1 MRVGNVID
9 GVFSLQMGYAENFLY
24 MLDAGLDPNHRPNPR
39 LAKALDVMFL
49 LHAEH
54 EMNCSTA
61 AARHLA
67 SSGVDV
73 YSAVAGAVG
82 ALYGP
87 LHGGAN
93 EAVLKMLAR
102 IGNKEAIPA
111 FLQRV
116 KDRKEKMFGFGH
128 RVYKNFDPRANVIRE
143 VAEEVF
149 RLVGRDPLID
159 VAVELEKAARNDEY
173 FVKRKLYPNVDF
185 YSGLVYRALGFPPEF
200 FTVLFAV
207 PRAAGY
213 LAHWRESL
221 TDPDAKIARPQQVYQ
236 GEWLRVYPSIATR
249 PPASSD
255 SMWHVQVSNA
265 SRRRLAGGSSSG
277 KEFQPKRSGGSG
289 GRGGGAVSFAHPPRD
304 VGLGPA
310 FSSGVVAGDATSGVD
325 KLFHAR

>member
-1 MRVGNVID
+1 M
-9 GVFSLQMGYAENFLY
+9 
-24 MLDAGLDPNHRPNPR
+24 
-39 LAKALDVMFL
+39 
-49 LHAEH
+49 
-54 EMNCSTA
+54 
-61 AARHLA
+61 
-67 SSGVDV
+67 
-73 YSAVAGAVG
+73 G

-111 FLQRV
+111 FLKRV
-116 KDRKEKMFGFGH
+116 KDKKEKMFGFGH

-159 VAVELEKAARNDEY
+159 VAVELEKAARQDEY
-173 FVKRKLYPNVDF
+173 FVQRKLYPNVDF

-236 GEWLRVYPSIATR
+236 GEWLRSYPALAAR

-277 KEFQPKRSGGSG
+277 KEFRPSGSAG
-289 GRGGGAVSFAHPPRD
+289 GLVGGGELDNLSRTRR
-304 VGLGPA
+304 
-310 FSSGVVAGDATSGVD
+310 ATSASDRRSPPGSCRATPRAGWTSFSTRDD
-325 KLFHAR
+325 KETEREIRTETKERFSVLRVCIC

>member
-1 MRVGNVID
+1 
-9 GVFSLQMGYAENFLY
+9 
-24 MLDAGLDPNHRPNPR
+24 
-39 LAKALDVMFL
+39 
-49 LHAEH
+49 
-54 EMNCSTA
+54 MNCSTA

-111 FLQRV
+111 FLKRV
-116 KDRKEKMFGFGH
+116 KDKKEKMFGFGH

-159 VAVELEKAARNDEY
+159 VAVELEKAARQDEY
-173 FVKRKLYPNVDF
+173 FVQRKLYPNVDF

-236 GEWLRVYPSIATR
+236 GEWLRAYPALAAR

-277 KEFQPKRSGGSG
+277 KEFRPSSGGGVTG
-289 GRGGGAVSFAHPPRD
+289 GKSFAHPPRD

-310 FSSGVVAGDATSGVD
+310 FSSGVVPGDATGGVD